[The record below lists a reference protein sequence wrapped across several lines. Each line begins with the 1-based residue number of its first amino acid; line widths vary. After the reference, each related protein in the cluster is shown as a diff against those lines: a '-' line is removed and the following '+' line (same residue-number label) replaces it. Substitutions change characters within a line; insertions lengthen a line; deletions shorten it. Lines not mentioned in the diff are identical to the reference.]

1 MSFSRSI
8 ALSLRSRNLK
18 LWAEYQFV
26 EKLKDFGCT
35 VLVSKDKI
43 ADGYSVITCFFA
55 DARVK
60 IFINNL
66 EESPEENQVAEFDL
80 HSPAHAKYLEFQALG
95 FDVEI
100 LQNEHRLKKFMH
112 DLLAEENKKIPSV
125 KKILKKY

>member
-8 ALSLRSRNLK
+8 ALSLRSRDLK

-60 IFINNL
+60 IFINNV
-66 EESPEENQVAEFDL
+66 EKNQGIEFDL
-80 HSPAHAKYLEFQALG
+80 HSPAHSKYLEFQALG

-100 LQNEHRLKKFMH
+100 LQNEERLKK
-112 DLLAEENKKIPSV
+112 LISNLTNEENKKIPSV

>member
-1 MSFSRSI
+1 MAFSRSI
-8 ALSLRSRNLK
+8 SMSLHNRDLQ
-18 LWAEYQFV
+18 LWAEYMFV

-35 VLVSKDKI
+35 VLISRDKA
-43 ADGYSVITCFFA
+43 ADGYSVISCFFA

-66 EESPEENQVAEFDL
+66 EASQSADFDL
-80 HSPAHAKYLEFQALG
+80 SSPAHAKYLEFQALG

-100 LQNEHRLKKFMH
+100 LQNETRLKKIMQ

>member
-8 ALSLRSRNLK
+8 ALSLRSRDLK
-18 LWAEYQFV
+18 LWAEYSFV

-35 VLVSKDKI
+35 VLVSREKI

-66 EESPEENQVAEFDL
+66 EANQGMDIDL
-80 HSPAHAKYLEFQALG
+80 GSPAHSKYLEFQALG

-100 LQNEHRLKKFMH
+100 LQNEHRLKKLMH

>member
-8 ALSLRSRNLK
+8 ALSLRSRDLK
-18 LWAEYQFV
+18 LWAEYSFV

-35 VLVSKDKI
+35 VLVSREKI

-66 EESPEENQVAEFDL
+66 EENQGMNIDL
-80 HSPAHAKYLEFQALG
+80 GSPAHSKYLEFQALG

-100 LQNEHRLKKFMH
+100 LQNECRLKRIMK
-112 DLLAEENKKIPSV
+112 DLLAEENKKIPRV
-125 KKILKKY
+125 KAILKKY

>member
-8 ALSLRSRNLK
+8 ALSLRSRDLK

-35 VLVSKDKI
+35 VLVSRDKI

-66 EESPEENQVAEFDL
+66 EEQEENQVVDFDL

-95 FDVEI
+95 FDVEL
-100 LQNEHRLKKFMH
+100 LQSEQRLKRIMQN
-112 DLLAEENKKIPSV
+112 LIGEENKKIPRV
-125 KKILKKY
+125 KTILKKY

>member
-8 ALSLRSRNLK
+8 ALSLRSRDLK

-60 IFINNL
+60 VFINNL
-66 EESPEENQVAEFDL
+66 EANQSMDIDL
-80 HSPAHAKYLEFQALG
+80 GSPAHSKYLEFQALG
-95 FDVEI
+95 FDVEL
-100 LQNEHRLKKFMH
+100 LQNEQRLKKIMKNLI
-112 DLLAEENKKIPSV
+112 DAENKKIPSV

>member
-66 EESPEENQVAEFDL
+66 EEQDENQSVEFDL
-80 HSPAHAKYLEFQALG
+80 RSPAHSKYLEFQALG

-100 LQNEHRLKKFMH
+100 LQNEHRLKKIMK
-112 DLLAEENKKIPSV
+112 DLLAEENKKIPRV
-125 KKILKKY
+125 KAILKKY